1 MPVQGFVFTDLVV
14 AVDVVRS
21 VLDKTA
27 TDASLTEKLEISARL
42 SQLLNEDVF
51 VATELEKEPEVQQ
64 RRGSRS
70 SMEKFRQKTMEA
82 LHNQGSL
89 SLEQR
94 TLRFRNLGL
103 RNYVKSLM
111 SARKREALKAAL
123 ADWKTAHDLGE
134 SVAQQ
139 VRTTNLSVMRGY
151 RNIYDAIGGSD
162 EVDENKTPPQRRRGS
177 TPRLVSAWT
186 QGMEDSVGSSVWHKR
201 MGGAIRDS
209 IQKPFLAPG
218 HMFGFLTGSKPNP
231 DRRESAFAGALR
243 RGSRRV
249 SSKTDGSHRSSTTST
264 GSDRRGSGDRRHRA
278 DSRASDRRGSG

>member
-1 MPVQGFVFTDLVV
+1 MPSRIVPAQTSRSGPVRASV
-14 AVDVVRS
+14 ALRGLAGAAHACGNILQNPLQHSLKLRHSHRAVAAGLLWPGKIRYFASQNRARSTRRPSSSTGSARLQTCSVERDASRRRGRHNKNSDNGRERPQSQRLERLRPEPAPPPVRT
-21 VLDKTA
+21 VAKTHKTA

-70 SMEKFRQKTMEA
+70 SMEKFRQM
-82 LHNQGSL
+82 
-89 SLEQR
+89 
-94 TLRFRNLGL
+94 
-103 RNYVKSLM
+103 
-111 SARKREALKAAL
+111 
-123 ADWKTAHDLGE
+123 
-134 SVAQQ
+134 
-139 VRTTNLSVMRGY
+139 
-151 RNIYDAIGGSD
+151 
-162 EVDENKTPPQRRRGS
+162 
-177 TPRLVSAWT
+177 
-186 QGMEDSVGSSVWHKR
+186 
-201 MGGAIRDS
+201 
-209 IQKPFLAPG
+209 
-218 HMFGFLTGSKPNP
+218 TGSKPNP